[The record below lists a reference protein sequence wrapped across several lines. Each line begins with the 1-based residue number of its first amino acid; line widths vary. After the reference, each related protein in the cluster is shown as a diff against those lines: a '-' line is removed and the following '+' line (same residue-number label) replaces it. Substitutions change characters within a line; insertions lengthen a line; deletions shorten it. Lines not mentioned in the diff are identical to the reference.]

1 MTEHHDP
8 DAPVA
13 VACPRCGAHPGQRC
27 GGTPRA
33 VRYSHQCRQ
42 DRWIHARNAQQAREA
57 R

>member
-8 DAPVA
+8 DAPLA

-42 DRWIHARNAQQAREA
+42 DRWIQARTAQQALEA